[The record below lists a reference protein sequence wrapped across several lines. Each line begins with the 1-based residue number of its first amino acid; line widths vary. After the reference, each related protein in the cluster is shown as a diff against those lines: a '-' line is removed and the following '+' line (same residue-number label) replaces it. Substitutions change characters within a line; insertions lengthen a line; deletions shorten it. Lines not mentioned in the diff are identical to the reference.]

1 MPPTGK
7 LSHPVGRLEFSSA
20 NRDLLIFRD
29 VNLEPRPN
37 VLHPS
42 ERGKTMKTHVGLV
55 SKFEIHEK
63 LSMLER
69 AQGMSRLFPAVAC
82 KASMRF

>member
-1 MPPTGK
+1 MT
-7 LSHPVGRLEFSSA
+7 
-20 NRDLLIFRD
+20 
-29 VNLEPRPN
+29 LEPQLN

-42 ERGKTMKTHVGLV
+42 EQGKTMKKHAGLE

-69 AQGMSRLFPAVAC
+69 TQRMSRLFPAVAC
-82 KASMRF
+82 KASMHF